1 MNFARPELLWLLL
14 AAALLLWISAR
25 PQRRRLTTHMLL
37 QRAMQATVAQSSWR
51 LRWNN
56 LLLGAGLLA
65 ALLALAGLQIAGPD
79 APLVVLVDARA
90 SLQTRS
96 ADTTAEQRG
105 LALVAQRWGHM
116 QRVLQVADV
125 AAAAAQ
131 QLAAGARVVAISDRE
146 RLQVPMGAGVVQVGD
161 DEPNAG
167 ITALGVDAESR
178 LLVSA
183 ARRRGSLAG
192 QYPPPERSLHV
203 VVRAASGAERVVC
216 SEPLNEAPLTRVL
229 ALGALL
235 DDDTVIARL
244 TPRDAF
250 SEDDAAQ
257 LVAMALPLRIGL
269 PSEGAVALQRALAA
283 QENTE
288 ILRGPGPCDLRVGDG
303 DGRHRLQ
310 VVAAGA
316 GVAHEG
322 ILGGVAARACAGEK
336 MHLAL
341 ASAPAGAATLV
352 AFAGAPL
359 LVRHQDVFVLLTD
372 PAAMDGSAALPLLCA
387 DLLAQLRPQ
396 QHWRATGVLDADAT
410 SGARAQHDRVLTEPA
425 PSSAFASCEHALLA
439 ASAALLLVW
448 LILQFRARRRS

>member
-105 LALVAQRWGHM
+105 LALVAQRWGHT

-183 ARRRGSLAG
+183 ARRTTALGAVPVRT
-192 QYPPPERSLHV
+192 LHV

-229 ALGALL
+229 ALEALL
-235 DDDTVIARL
+235 ADDTVIARL

-310 VVAAGA
+310 VVAADA

-322 ILGGVAARACAGEK
+322 ILGGVASRACAGEK